1 MKATG
6 IVRRIDD
13 LGRIVIPRELR
24 RTLRIREG
32 DPLEIF
38 TGRDGEVIF
47 KKYSVMGLLK
57 DFDFK
62 LISMM
67 EEIVC
72 GTIIVTNRNEIIG
85 CSPKNKKEFYGKM
98 LSEPLIKIMEE
109 GETYLQ
115 NLYPLDDHYDFYV
128 PVMNN
133 YRESAYI
140 AVPINVMGNIEGSVV
155 LINCEDKNITEENIR
170 QCELLAELFTN
181 KFKL

>member
-6 IVRRIDD
+6 IIRRVDD
-13 LGRIVIPRELR
+13 LGRIVIPKEIR
-24 RTLRIREG
+24 RTLKIREG
-32 DPLEIF
+32 EPLEIF
-38 TGRDGEVIF
+38 TGADGAVTF
-47 KKYSVMGLLK
+47 KKYSEMDSLE

-72 GTIIVTNRNEIIG
+72 GTIIVTNRDEIIG
-85 CSPKNKKEFYGKM
+85 CSPKNKREFSGKM
-98 LSEPLIKIMEE
+98 LSEPLIKFMKE

-115 NLYPLDDHYDFYV
+115 NLYPLDDHYDFYI

-133 YRESAYI
+133 YRESTYI